1 MGHLDALAYLT
12 PQLYPASIGPTV
24 CLRYSGP
31 RPDRSSRHGVQRAVA
46 IFRSLQNESDAETF
60 FYHAMFVV
68 VVIMMVFVTLLSMTK
83 IKHFCC
89 DLSLH
94 SSTSLGVYSEVQ
106 QLLTVLRGL
115 YGLTCT
121 RLVCRLYN
129 ADRTRSPPKAV
140 KHNEFEFYSRH

>member
-1 MGHLDALAYLT
+1 MLTSPPDYIQLQLDQRSVFDIRVLVQIDHLDTGSKGQWQFSGLFKTNLT
-12 PQLYPASIGPTV
+12 LKHFSTM
-24 CLRYSGP
+24 
-31 RPDRSSRHGVQRAVA
+31 
-46 IFRSLQNESDAETF
+46 
-60 FYHAMFVV
+60 HAMFVV
-68 VVIMMVFVTLLSMTK
+68 VVIMIVFVTLLSMTK

-115 YGLTCT
+115 YGLTST
-121 RLVCRLYN
+121 QLVCRLYN

-140 KHNEFEFYSRH
+140 KCNEFGLYSRN